1 MASEQSNT
9 GVVQLG
15 EQETM
20 LKSESL
26 FTKALRRLRHDRL
39 TMGAIF
45 IIAFLAIVS
54 ISAPLVTNLL
64 GVDPY
69 TPDGYNA
76 FRPLCNPFA
85 DETIP
90 VTNSLGEVRTNAAG
104 ETLTEPNPAYLSC
117 QSGNYLGTDDL
128 GRDHL
133 ARLLYGGQISLAIGF
148 ASAIITVVI
157 GLVLGMA
164 TGYFGGIF
172 DDFINWVIT
181 TLSSLPQLYLLI
193 AIAAIFEPSPTALVF
208 IFAITGW
215 TGDTRLIRGQTFSI
229 RDLDYVMAARAL
241 GASPLRIIR
250 AHVFPNLI
258 SILAVSLALSIGNI
272 ILAEAALSFLNIG
285 VDPRVPTWGN
295 MLTEAQAF
303 FRNDAIHLAIFP
315 GLLISITVLCLYI
328 IGDGVRDAF
337 DPTVND

>member
-1 MASEQSNT
+1 MASEESRT

-20 LKSESL
+20 RKSESL

-45 IIAFLAIVS
+45 IIVFLAIVS
-54 ISAPLVTNLL
+54 ISAPLVTNVLN
-64 GVDPY
+64 VDPY
-69 TPDGYNA
+69 KPDGYNA

-85 DETIP
+85 DET
-90 VTNSLGEVRTNAAG
+90 
-104 ETLTEPNPAYLSC
+104 NPAYLSC

-208 IFAITGW
+208 IFAVTGW

-241 GASPLRIIR
+241 GASPFRIIR

-295 MLTEAQAF
+295 MLTEAQTF